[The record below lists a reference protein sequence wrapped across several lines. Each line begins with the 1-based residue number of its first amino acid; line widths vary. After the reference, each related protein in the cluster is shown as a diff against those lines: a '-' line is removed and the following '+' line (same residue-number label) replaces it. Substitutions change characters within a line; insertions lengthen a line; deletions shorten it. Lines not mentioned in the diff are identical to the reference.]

1 MKKLFSLLMFCCF
14 SLTTVFAQQTT
25 EVRGRVTDE
34 NKQPLIGVDV
44 VVEGTSIGVSTN
56 DKGFY
61 ELHNV
66 PVGKQTIVF
75 SYLGFQT
82 LKIRTDVAPNLSGTH
97 THLDVQLSE
106 ELTALQEVEV
116 IGRKESSYKNT
127 NSFIGTKTASAL
139 KEVPQSVGYVT
150 KELILDQGATT
161 VNEVVKNISGVNQN
175 SSYNDFSIRGFR
187 ATGNRNSGNLL
198 NGMRAQT
205 SLWKQSSLANI
216 ERVEV
221 IKGPASALF
230 GNAAPGGVINRVTKK
245 PLFENKNSIT
255 VGVGSWNT
263 LKTYGDFTGPLNPK
277 KTLLYRLNLGY
288 EKTDSFRDLQGSES
302 IIAAPSFSYIP
313 NEKTHINVDFVYQNF
328 NGKIDRGQSVP
339 ADGNVYSTPISR
351 SLSAANDFLKENTL
365 NTTIALTHKFSD
377 HISLNAIYLNSSYSE
392 DMLEHTQA
400 NLYYKQIGNG
410 ANAFLY
416 ADPNKVMMT
425 ANQRKRYFANNSFNT
440 YFNFNF
446 NTGILKHK
454 LLVGY
459 DYFISEQKAGSSSIS
474 AQGYLSKDKT
484 KVVNTYTTTANVLAG
499 SVQTPTTNVPV
510 FDLYD
515 PIAGNA
521 YKDISKY
528 IWKQNTLNPY
538 EEYSHGVYVQE
549 QIDISI
555 VKLLI
560 GLRQEWST
568 ETLNKETTKEIS
580 RQTSA
585 FIPRVGL
592 VVEAS
597 ENINLYSTWVKGFQP
612 QGANIQSDP
621 DRYGGPFDYMKSEL
635 YEVGLKTEWF
645 NKRLSATL
653 AVFKIT
659 QENSLE
665 QSPKAGKADWRV
677 PVDEES
683 NGFEL
688 DVAGQILPNF
698 SVVVNYAYTD
708 ARIVKL
714 KEEGTIKDLNVQRPS
729 TPRHAANLWTKY
741 IFENGSLKG
750 LGAGIGVSYAS
761 ERLGQVGRRATAA
774 SYPDYTLLNAV
785 LYYKV
790 KDVQLQ
796 LNVNNVLN
804 RTYWI
809 SGYDN
814 LRNFPG
820 APRNIN
826 ASVTYRFSEKKA
838 LTLP

>member
-44 VVEGTSIGVSTN
+44 VLEGTSIGVSTN

-61 ELHNV
+61 ELRNV

-82 LKIRTDVAPNLSGTH
+82 LKIRTDVAPNPSGTH

-410 ANAFLY
+410 ANAFRY

-560 GLRQEWST
+560 GLRQEWFT
-568 ETLNKETTKEIS
+568 EILNKETTKEIS

-653 AVFKIT
+653 AIFKIT

-698 SVVVNYAYTD
+698 SVVANYAYTD

-714 KEEGTIKDLNVQRPS
+714 KEEGSIKDLNVQRPS

-826 ASVTYRFSEKKA
+826 ASVTYRF
-838 LTLP
+838 

>member
-44 VVEGTSIGVSTN
+44 VLEGTSIGVSSN

-61 ELHNV
+61 ELRNV

-82 LKIRTDVAPNLSGTH
+82 LKIRTDVVPNPSGTH

-175 SSYNDFSIRGFR
+175 SLYNDFSIRGFR

-410 ANAFLY
+410 ANAFRY

-555 VKLLI
+555 VKLLV
-560 GLRQEWST
+560 GLRQEWFT

-653 AVFKIT
+653 AIFKIT

-698 SVVVNYAYTD
+698 SVVANYAYTD

-714 KEEGTIKDLNVQRPS
+714 KEEGAIKDLNVQRPS

-761 ERLGQVGRRATAA
+761 ERLGQVGCRATAA

-826 ASVTYRFSEKKA
+826 ASVTYRF
-838 LTLP
+838 

>member
-1 MKKLFSLLMFCCF
+1 MKKLFSVLMFCCF

-44 VVEGTSIGVSTN
+44 VLEGTSIGVSTN

-61 ELHNV
+61 ELRNV

-82 LKIRTDVAPNLSGTH
+82 LKIRTDVAPNPSGTH

-410 ANAFLY
+410 ANAFRY

-560 GLRQEWST
+560 GLRQEWFT

-653 AVFKIT
+653 AIFKIT

-698 SVVVNYAYTD
+698 SVVANYAYTD

-714 KEEGTIKDLNVQRPS
+714 KEEGAIKDLNVQRPS

-826 ASVTYRFSEKKA
+826 ASVTYRF
-838 LTLP
+838 

>member
-1 MKKLFSLLMFCCF
+1 MKKLFSVLMFYCF

-44 VVEGTSIGVSTN
+44 VLEGTSIGVSTN

-82 LKIRTDVAPNLSGTH
+82 LKIRTDVAPNPSGTH

-410 ANAFLY
+410 ANAFRY
-416 ADPNKVMMT
+416 SDPNKVMMT

-560 GLRQEWST
+560 GLRQEWFT
-568 ETLNKETTKEIS
+568 EILNKETTKEIS

-653 AVFKIT
+653 AIFKIT

-698 SVVVNYAYTD
+698 SVVANYAYTD

-714 KEEGTIKDLNVQRPS
+714 KEEGAIKDLNVQRPS

-826 ASVTYRFSEKKA
+826 ASVTYRF
-838 LTLP
+838 

>member
-1 MKKLFSLLMFCCF
+1 MKKLFSVLMFCCF

-44 VVEGTSIGVSTN
+44 VLEGTSIGVSTN

-61 ELHNV
+61 ELRNV

-82 LKIRTDVAPNLSGTH
+82 LKIRTDVAPNPSGTH

-410 ANAFLY
+410 ANAFRY

-499 SVQTPTTNVPV
+499 SVLTPTTNVPV

-560 GLRQEWST
+560 GLRQEWFT

-698 SVVVNYAYTD
+698 SVVANYAYTD

-714 KEEGTIKDLNVQRPS
+714 KEEGAIKDLNVQRPS

-826 ASVTYRFSEKKA
+826 ASVTYRF
-838 LTLP
+838 

>member
-1 MKKLFSLLMFCCF
+1 MKKLFSVLMFCCF

-44 VVEGTSIGVSTN
+44 VLEGTSIGVSTN

-61 ELHNV
+61 ELRNV

-82 LKIRTDVAPNLSGTH
+82 LKIRTDVAPNPSGTH

-377 HISLNAIYLNSSYSE
+377 HTSLNAIYLNSSYSE

-410 ANAFLY
+410 ANAFRY

-560 GLRQEWST
+560 GLRQEWFT

-653 AVFKIT
+653 AIFKIT

-698 SVVVNYAYTD
+698 SVVANYAYTD

-714 KEEGTIKDLNVQRPS
+714 KEEGAIKDLNVQRPS

-826 ASVTYRFSEKKA
+826 ASVTYRF
-838 LTLP
+838 

>member
-1 MKKLFSLLMFCCF
+1 MKKLFSVLMFYCF

-25 EVRGRVTDE
+25 EVRGRVTDD

-44 VVEGTSIGVSTN
+44 VLEGTSIGVSTN

-61 ELHNV
+61 ELRNV

-82 LKIRTDVAPNLSGTH
+82 LKIRTDVAPNPSGTH

-410 ANAFLY
+410 ANAFRY

-446 NTGILKHK
+446 NTGISKHK

-484 KVVNTYTTTANVLAG
+484 KVVGTYTTTANVLAG

-560 GLRQEWST
+560 GLRQEWFT
-568 ETLNKETTKEIS
+568 ETLNKETPKEIS

-645 NKRLSATL
+645 NKCLSATL
-653 AVFKIT
+653 AIFKIT

-698 SVVVNYAYTD
+698 SVVANYAYTD

-714 KEEGTIKDLNVQRPS
+714 KEEGAIKDLNVQRPS

-774 SYPDYTLLNAV
+774 SYPDYTLLNTV

-826 ASVTYRFSEKKA
+826 ASVTYQF
-838 LTLP
+838 

>member
-44 VVEGTSIGVSTN
+44 VLEGTSIGVSTN

-82 LKIRTDVAPNLSGTH
+82 LKIRTDVAPNPSGTH

-106 ELTALQEVEV
+106 ELTTLQEVEV

-161 VNEVVKNISGVNQN
+161 VNEVVKNISGVDQN

-313 NEKTHINVDFVYQNF
+313 NKKTHINVDFVYQNF

-351 SLSAANDFLKENTL
+351 SLSTANDFLKENTL
-365 NTTIALTHKFSD
+365 NTTIALTHKFCD

-410 ANAFLY
+410 ANAFRY

-555 VKLLI
+555 VKLLV
-560 GLRQEWST
+560 GLRQEWFT

-653 AVFKIT
+653 AIFKIT

-698 SVVVNYAYTD
+698 SVVANYAYTD

-714 KEEGTIKDLNVQRPS
+714 KEEGAIKDLNVQRPS

-826 ASVTYRFSEKKA
+826 ASVTYRF
-838 LTLP
+838 

>member
-44 VVEGTSIGVSTN
+44 VLEGTSIGVSTN

-61 ELHNV
+61 ELRNV

-82 LKIRTDVAPNLSGTH
+82 LKIRTDVAPNPSGTH
-97 THLDVQLSE
+97 THLDIQLSE

-410 ANAFLY
+410 ANAFRY

-560 GLRQEWST
+560 GLRQEWFT
-568 ETLNKETTKEIS
+568 EILNKETTKEIS

-653 AVFKIT
+653 AIFKIT

-698 SVVVNYAYTD
+698 SVVANYAYTD

-714 KEEGTIKDLNVQRPS
+714 KEEGAIKDLNVQRPS

-826 ASVTYRFSEKKA
+826 ASVTYRF
-838 LTLP
+838 

>member
-1 MKKLFSLLMFCCF
+1 MKKLFSVLMFYCF

-25 EVRGRVTDE
+25 EVRGLVTDE

-44 VVEGTSIGVSTN
+44 VLEGTSIGVSTN

-61 ELHNV
+61 ELRNV

-82 LKIRTDVAPNLSGTH
+82 LKIRTDVAPNPSGTH
-97 THLDVQLSE
+97 AHLDVQLSE

-313 NEKTHINVDFVYQNF
+313 NEKTHINIDFVYQNF

-410 ANAFLY
+410 ANAFRY

-446 NTGILKHK
+446 NTGLLKHK

-560 GLRQEWST
+560 GLRQEWFT

-653 AVFKIT
+653 AIFKIT

-688 DVAGQILPNF
+688 DIAGQILPNF
-698 SVVVNYAYTD
+698 SVVANYAYTD

-714 KEEGTIKDLNVQRPS
+714 KEEGAIKDLNVQRPS

-826 ASVTYRFSEKKA
+826 ASVTYRF
-838 LTLP
+838 

>member
-14 SLTTVFAQQTT
+14 NFTTFAQQTT

-44 VVEGTSIGVSTN
+44 VLEGTSIGVSTN

-61 ELHNV
+61 ELRNV

-82 LKIRTDVAPNLSGTH
+82 LKIRTDVAPNPSGTH

-410 ANAFLY
+410 ANAFRY

-538 EEYSHGVYVQE
+538 EEYSHGVYMQE

-560 GLRQEWST
+560 GLRQEWFT

-653 AVFKIT
+653 AIFKIT

-698 SVVVNYAYTD
+698 SVVANYAYTD

-714 KEEGTIKDLNVQRPS
+714 KEEGAIKDLNVQRPS

-826 ASVTYRFSEKKA
+826 ASVTYRF
-838 LTLP
+838 

>member
-1 MKKLFSLLMFCCF
+1 MKKLFSVLIFCCF

-44 VVEGTSIGVSTN
+44 VLEGTFIGVSTN

-61 ELHNV
+61 ELRNV

-82 LKIRTDVAPNLSGTH
+82 LKIRTDVAPNPSGTH

-410 ANAFLY
+410 ANAFRY

-499 SVQTPTTNVPV
+499 SVLTPTTNVPV

-560 GLRQEWST
+560 GLRQEWFT
-568 ETLNKETTKEIS
+568 EILNKETTKEIS

-585 FIPRVGL
+585 FIPRMGL

-698 SVVVNYAYTD
+698 SVVANYAYTD

-714 KEEGTIKDLNVQRPS
+714 KEEGAIKDLNVQRPS

-826 ASVTYRFSEKKA
+826 ASVTYRF
-838 LTLP
+838 

>member
-1 MKKLFSLLMFCCF
+1 MKKLFSVLMFCCF

-44 VVEGTSIGVSTN
+44 VLEGTSIGVSTN

-61 ELHNV
+61 ELRNV

-82 LKIRTDVAPNLSGTH
+82 LKIRTDVAPNPSGTH

-410 ANAFLY
+410 ANAFRY

-538 EEYSHGVYVQE
+538 EEYSHGIYVQE

-560 GLRQEWST
+560 GLRQEWFT

-612 QGANIQSDP
+612 QGTNIQSDP

-653 AVFKIT
+653 AIFKIT

-698 SVVVNYAYTD
+698 SVVANYAYTD

-714 KEEGTIKDLNVQRPS
+714 KEEGAIKDLNVQRPS

-750 LGAGIGVSYAS
+750 LGAGIGVIYAS

-826 ASVTYRFSEKKA
+826 ASVIYRF
-838 LTLP
+838 

>member
-1 MKKLFSLLMFCCF
+1 MKKLFSVLMFCCF

-44 VVEGTSIGVSTN
+44 VLEGTSIGVSTN

-61 ELHNV
+61 ELRNV

-82 LKIRTDVAPNLSGTH
+82 LKIRTDVAPNPSGTH

-263 LKTYGDFTGPLNPK
+263 LKTYGDFTGPLNLK

-410 ANAFLY
+410 ANAFRY

-560 GLRQEWST
+560 GLRQEWFT
-568 ETLNKETTKEIS
+568 EILNKETTKEIS

-645 NKRLSATL
+645 NKRLNATL
-653 AVFKIT
+653 AIFKIT

-698 SVVVNYAYTD
+698 SVVANYAYTD

-714 KEEGTIKDLNVQRPS
+714 KEEGAIKDLNVQRPS

-774 SYPDYTLLNAV
+774 FYPDYTLLNAV

-826 ASVTYRFSEKKA
+826 ASVTYRF
-838 LTLP
+838 

>member
-44 VVEGTSIGVSTN
+44 VLEGTSIGVSTN

-61 ELHNV
+61 ELRNV

-82 LKIRTDVAPNLSGTH
+82 LKIRTDVAPNPSGTH

-187 ATGNRNSGNLL
+187 TTGNRNSGNLL

-410 ANAFLY
+410 ANAFRY

-484 KVVNTYTTTANVLAG
+484 KVVGTYTTTANVLAG

-560 GLRQEWST
+560 GLRQEWFT

-698 SVVVNYAYTD
+698 SVVANYAYTD

-714 KEEGTIKDLNVQRPS
+714 KEEGSIKDLNVQRPS

-826 ASVTYRFSEKKA
+826 ASVTYRF
-838 LTLP
+838 

>member
-1 MKKLFSLLMFCCF
+1 MKKLFSLLMLCCF
-14 SLTTVFAQQTT
+14 NLTTVFAQQTT

-44 VVEGTSIGVSTN
+44 VLEGTSIGVSTN

-61 ELHNV
+61 ELRNV

-82 LKIRTDVAPNLSGTH
+82 LKIRTDVAPNPSGTH

-410 ANAFLY
+410 ANAFRY

-538 EEYSHGVYVQE
+538 EEYSHGIYVQE

-560 GLRQEWST
+560 GLRQEWFT

-612 QGANIQSDP
+612 QGTNIQSDP

-653 AVFKIT
+653 AIFKIT

-698 SVVVNYAYTD
+698 SVVANYAYTD

-714 KEEGTIKDLNVQRPS
+714 KEEGAIKDLNVQRPS

-826 ASVTYRFSEKKA
+826 ASVIYRF
-838 LTLP
+838 

>member
-1 MKKLFSLLMFCCF
+1 MKKLFSVLMFCCF

-44 VVEGTSIGVSTN
+44 VLEGTSIGVSTN

-61 ELHNV
+61 ELRNV
-66 PVGKQTIVF
+66 PIGKQTIVF

-82 LKIRTDVAPNLSGTH
+82 LKIRTDVAPNPSGTH

-175 SSYNDFSIRGFR
+175 SSYNDFSIRGVL

-410 ANAFLY
+410 ANAFRY

-499 SVQTPTTNVPV
+499 SVLTPTTNVPV

-555 VKLLI
+555 VKLLV
-560 GLRQEWST
+560 GLRQEWFT

-621 DRYGGPFDYMKSEL
+621 DRYGGPFDYIKSEL

-653 AVFKIT
+653 AIFKIT

-698 SVVVNYAYTD
+698 SVVANYAYTD

-714 KEEGTIKDLNVQRPS
+714 KEEGAIKDLNVQRPS

-826 ASVTYRFSEKKA
+826 ASVTYRF
-838 LTLP
+838 

>member
-1 MKKLFSLLMFCCF
+1 MKKLFSVLMFCCF

-44 VVEGTSIGVSTN
+44 VLEGTSIGVSTN

-61 ELHNV
+61 ELRNV

-82 LKIRTDVAPNLSGTH
+82 LKIRTDVAPNPSGTH

-230 GNAAPGGVINRVTKK
+230 GNAAPGGVINRVSKK

-410 ANAFLY
+410 ANAFRY

-560 GLRQEWST
+560 GLRQEWFT

-653 AVFKIT
+653 AIFKIT

-698 SVVVNYAYTD
+698 SVVANYAYTD

-714 KEEGTIKDLNVQRPS
+714 KEEGAIKDLNVQRPS

-826 ASVTYRFSEKKA
+826 ASVTYQF
-838 LTLP
+838 

>member
-25 EVRGRVTDE
+25 EVRGQVTDE

-44 VVEGTSIGVSTN
+44 VLEGTSIGVSTN

-61 ELHNV
+61 ELRNV

-82 LKIRTDVAPNLSGTH
+82 LKIRTDVAPNPSGTH

-410 ANAFLY
+410 ANAFRY

-499 SVQTPTTNVPV
+499 SVLTPTTNVPV

-560 GLRQEWST
+560 GLRQEWFT

-653 AVFKIT
+653 AIFKIT

-698 SVVVNYAYTD
+698 SVVANYAYTD

-714 KEEGTIKDLNVQRPS
+714 KEEGAIKDLNVQRPS

-826 ASVTYRFSEKKA
+826 ASVTYRF
-838 LTLP
+838 

>member
-1 MKKLFSLLMFCCF
+1 M
-14 SLTTVFAQQTT
+14 
-25 EVRGRVTDE
+25 RGRVTDE

-44 VVEGTSIGVSTN
+44 VLEGTSIGVSTN

-61 ELHNV
+61 ELRNV

-82 LKIRTDVAPNLSGTH
+82 LKIRTDVAPNPSGTH

-410 ANAFLY
+410 ANAFRY

-538 EEYSHGVYVQE
+538 EEYSHGVYMQE

-560 GLRQEWST
+560 GLRQEWFT

-653 AVFKIT
+653 AIFKIT

-698 SVVVNYAYTD
+698 SVVANYAYTD

-714 KEEGTIKDLNVQRPS
+714 KEEGAIKDLNVQRPS

-826 ASVTYRFSEKKA
+826 ASVTYQF
-838 LTLP
+838 

>member
-1 MKKLFSLLMFCCF
+1 MKKLFSVLMFCCF

-44 VVEGTSIGVSTN
+44 VLEGTSIGVSTN

-61 ELHNV
+61 ELRNV

-82 LKIRTDVAPNLSGTH
+82 LKIRTDVAPNPSGTH
-97 THLDVQLSE
+97 THLDIQLSE

-410 ANAFLY
+410 ANAFRY

-560 GLRQEWST
+560 GLRQEWFT
-568 ETLNKETTKEIS
+568 EILNKETTKEIS

-653 AVFKIT
+653 AIFKIT

-698 SVVVNYAYTD
+698 SVVANYAYTD

-714 KEEGTIKDLNVQRPS
+714 KEEGAIKDLNVQRPS

-826 ASVTYRFSEKKA
+826 ASVTYRF
-838 LTLP
+838 

>member
-1 MKKLFSLLMFCCF
+1 MKKLFSVLMFCCF

-44 VVEGTSIGVSTN
+44 VLEGTSIGVSTN

-61 ELHNV
+61 ELRNV

-82 LKIRTDVAPNLSGTH
+82 LKIRTDVAPNPSGTH

-410 ANAFLY
+410 ANAFRY

-446 NTGILKHK
+446 NTSILKHK

-499 SVQTPTTNVPV
+499 SVQTPTTNIPV

-560 GLRQEWST
+560 GLRQEWFT

-653 AVFKIT
+653 AIFKIT

-698 SVVVNYAYTD
+698 SVVANYAYTD

-714 KEEGTIKDLNVQRPS
+714 KEEGAIKDLNVQRPS

-826 ASVTYRFSEKKA
+826 ASVTYRF
-838 LTLP
+838 

>member
-1 MKKLFSLLMFCCF
+1 MKKLFSVLMFCCF

-44 VVEGTSIGVSTN
+44 VLEGTSIGVSTN

-61 ELHNV
+61 ELRNV

-82 LKIRTDVAPNLSGTH
+82 LKIRTDVAPNPSGTH

-410 ANAFLY
+410 ANAFRY

-560 GLRQEWST
+560 GLRQEWFT

-698 SVVVNYAYTD
+698 SVVANYAYTD

-714 KEEGTIKDLNVQRPS
+714 KEEGAIKDLNVQRPS

-826 ASVTYRFSEKKA
+826 VSVTYRF
-838 LTLP
+838 

>member
-1 MKKLFSLLMFCCF
+1 MKKLFSVLMFCCF

-44 VVEGTSIGVSTN
+44 VLEGTSIGVSTN

-61 ELHNV
+61 ELRNV

-82 LKIRTDVAPNLSGTH
+82 LKIRTDVAPNPSGTH

-410 ANAFLY
+410 ANAFRY

-499 SVQTPTTNVPV
+499 SVQTPSTNVPV

-538 EEYSHGVYVQE
+538 EEYSHGVYMQE

-560 GLRQEWST
+560 GLRQEWFT

-653 AVFKIT
+653 AIFKIT

-698 SVVVNYAYTD
+698 SVVANYAYTD

-714 KEEGTIKDLNVQRPS
+714 KEEGAIKDLNVQRPS

-826 ASVTYRFSEKKA
+826 ASVTYRF
-838 LTLP
+838 

>member
-1 MKKLFSLLMFCCF
+1 MKKLFSVLIFCCF

-44 VVEGTSIGVSTN
+44 VLEGTSIGVSTN

-61 ELHNV
+61 ELRNV
-66 PVGKQTIVF
+66 PVGKQTIMF

-82 LKIRTDVAPNLSGTH
+82 LKIRTDVAPNPSGTH

-410 ANAFLY
+410 ANAFRY
-416 ADPNKVMMT
+416 AAPNKVMMT

-499 SVQTPTTNVPV
+499 SVLTPTTNVPV

-560 GLRQEWST
+560 GLRQEWFT

-653 AVFKIT
+653 AIFKIT

-698 SVVVNYAYTD
+698 SVVANYAYTD

-714 KEEGTIKDLNVQRPS
+714 KEEGAIKDLNVQRPS

-826 ASVTYRFSEKKA
+826 ASVTYRF
-838 LTLP
+838 

>member
-44 VVEGTSIGVSTN
+44 VLEGTSIGVSTN

-61 ELHNV
+61 ELRNV

-82 LKIRTDVAPNLSGTH
+82 LKIRTDVAPNPSGTH

-339 ADGNVYSTPISR
+339 ADGDVYSTPISR

-410 ANAFLY
+410 ANAFRY

-538 EEYSHGVYVQE
+538 EEYSHGVYMQE

-560 GLRQEWST
+560 GLRQEWFT

-653 AVFKIT
+653 AIFKIT

-665 QSPKAGKADWRV
+665 QSPKAGKTDWRV

-698 SVVVNYAYTD
+698 SVVANYAYTD

-714 KEEGTIKDLNVQRPS
+714 KEEGSIKDLNVQRPS

-826 ASVTYRFSEKKA
+826 ASVTYRF
-838 LTLP
+838 

>member
-44 VVEGTSIGVSTN
+44 VLEGTSIGVSTN

-61 ELHNV
+61 ELRNV
-66 PVGKQTIVF
+66 PIGKQTIVF

-82 LKIRTDVAPNLSGTH
+82 LKIHTDIAPNPSGTH

-410 ANAFLY
+410 ANAFRY

-555 VKLLI
+555 VKLLV
-560 GLRQEWST
+560 GLRQEWFT

-653 AVFKIT
+653 AIFKIT

-698 SVVVNYAYTD
+698 SVIANYAYTD

-750 LGAGIGVSYAS
+750 LGVGIGVSYAS

-826 ASVTYRFSEKKA
+826 ASVTYRF
-838 LTLP
+838 

>member
-44 VVEGTSIGVSTN
+44 ILEGTSIGVSTN

-82 LKIRTDVAPNLSGTH
+82 LKIRTDVAPNPSGTH

-410 ANAFLY
+410 TNAFRY

-484 KVVNTYTTTANVLAG
+484 KVENTYTTTANVLAG

-528 IWKQNTLNPY
+528 IWKKNTLNLNPY

-560 GLRQEWST
+560 GLRQEWFT

-580 RQTSA
+580 QQTSA

-698 SVVVNYAYTD
+698 SVVANYAYTD

-714 KEEGTIKDLNVQRPS
+714 KEEGAIKDLNVQRPS

-826 ASVTYRFSEKKA
+826 ASVTYRF
-838 LTLP
+838 

>member
-44 VVEGTSIGVSTN
+44 VLEGTSIGVSSN

-61 ELHNV
+61 ELRNV

-82 LKIRTDVAPNLSGTH
+82 LKIRTDVAPNPSGTH

-288 EKTDSFRDLQGSES
+288 EKTDSCRDLQGSES

-365 NTTIALTHKFSD
+365 NTTIALTHKFSE

-410 ANAFLY
+410 ANAFRY

-560 GLRQEWST
+560 GLRQEWFT

-653 AVFKIT
+653 AIFKIT

-665 QSPKAGKADWRV
+665 QS
-677 PVDEES
+677 
-683 NGFEL
+683 
-688 DVAGQILPNF
+688 
-698 SVVVNYAYTD
+698 
-708 ARIVKL
+708 
-714 KEEGTIKDLNVQRPS
+714 
-729 TPRHAANLWTKY
+729 
-741 IFENGSLKG
+741 
-750 LGAGIGVSYAS
+750 
-761 ERLGQVGRRATAA
+761 
-774 SYPDYTLLNAV
+774 
-785 LYYKV
+785 
-790 KDVQLQ
+790 
-796 LNVNNVLN
+796 
-804 RTYWI
+804 
-809 SGYDN
+809 
-814 LRNFPG
+814 
-820 APRNIN
+820 
-826 ASVTYRFSEKKA
+826 
-838 LTLP
+838 

>member
-1 MKKLFSLLMFCCF
+1 MKKLFSLLMFYCF
-14 SLTTVFAQQTT
+14 SFTTFAQQTT

-44 VVEGTSIGVSTN
+44 VLEGTSIGVSTN

-61 ELHNV
+61 ELRNV

-82 LKIRTDVAPNLSGTH
+82 LKIRTDVAPNPSGTH

-365 NTTIALTHKFSD
+365 NTTIALTHKFSE

-410 ANAFLY
+410 ANAFRY

-560 GLRQEWST
+560 GLRQEWFT
-568 ETLNKETTKEIS
+568 EILNKETTKEIS

-653 AVFKIT
+653 AIFKIT

-698 SVVVNYAYTD
+698 SVVANYAYTD

-714 KEEGTIKDLNVQRPS
+714 KEEGAIKDLNVQRPS

-826 ASVTYRFSEKKA
+826 ASVTYRF
-838 LTLP
+838 

>member
-44 VVEGTSIGVSTN
+44 VLEGTSIGVSTN

-66 PVGKQTIVF
+66 PIGKQTIVF

-82 LKIRTDVAPNLSGTH
+82 LKIRTDVAPNPSGTH

-826 ASVTYRFSEKKA
+826 ASVTYRF
-838 LTLP
+838 